1 MYDHKLFVLLTLK
14 AHFGIITPEQKETL
28 KELQNDRSRATRL
41 PSEAK

>member
-28 KELQNDRSRATRL
+28 KELQNDRASQ
-41 PSEAK
+41 SNYESV